1 MIIKDITIE
10 NFKSLYGI
18 HKFDFMDLD
27 GMIKL
32 SGPVGAGK
40 TALAEAILWGLF
52 GQVKGH
58 NNPNLVSWGADYC
71 EVCINLTSKNHDI
84 FIKRNIKQQLYIEV
98 DGKLVSAS
106 NKKDCQNILEEF
118 YDVPKI
124 AIEKMCIISF
134 NAFNSLVS
142 MTPYE
147 TKCFLDEIF
156 GFRTFTEYND
166 EVAIERKS
174 KTVEATSLNAVLK
187 DTREQIEHLNR
198 KKLLQ
203 QQELSKQIDE
213 ASESKR
219 RDELIEEGKKLKDE
233 LNTLQSEFNEKD
245 STIYKKMVEASTLGK
260 KEKEYYNTFKSG
272 KCPTCNH
279 DIDPDTL
286 NERKSKMLE
295 YATKYKELEIERQN
309 INAEYGPK
317 INEIQIKIS
326 KLKQDIGQI
335 DNKVRAYHNS
345 LKVISENYDDLITEY
360 ESKANDIEQQVS
372 KLDIEVGEW
381 NEMSELFTKTLRYK
395 LLDTL
400 IPHINASIQFYINK
414 FEQNYKIKFDQE
426 FKAHIFTDSTDTEI
440 SYNDLSTGQ
449 RKSLDLTIIFG
460 ILENIIANVNFN
472 VFFLDELFTN
482 MDADLRG
489 IILSVIKESMAK
501 DRTIFVINHAEMP
514 DDYFNHKIRVSLQNK
529 RTVGSKKRLKLKE
542 DKQIVV
548 KASHYEQIF

>member
-10 NFKSLYGI
+10 NFKSLYGF
-18 HKFDFMDLD
+18 HKFDFMSLD
-27 GMIKL
+27 GMVKL

-58 NNPNLVSWGADYC
+58 NNPNLVSWGADSC

-84 FIKRNIKQQLYIEV
+84 FIKRNIRQQLHIEV

-166 EVAIERKS
+166 EVTLERKS
-174 KTVEATSLNAVLK
+174 KTVEATSLNAILK

-198 KKLLQ
+198 KKLIQ

-213 ASESKR
+213 ESEKALR
-219 RDELIEEGKKLKDE
+219 EELVEQGKSYKDKL
-233 LNTLQSEFNEKD
+233 TALQAEFNEKD
-245 STIYKKMVEASTLGK
+245 SSIYKQMVEQMTLGK

-272 KCPTCNH
+272 KCPTCGH
-279 DIDPDTL
+279 DIDADNL
-286 NERKSKMLE
+286 NERKQKMME
-295 YATKYKELEIERQN
+295 YANRYKELEAERLKVSSEYSPLISELQTN
-309 INAEYGPK
+309 ISNIK
-317 INEIQIKIS
+317 QQI
-326 KLKQDIGQI
+326 LQI
-335 DNKVRAYHNS
+335 DNKIRAYQNS
-345 LKVISENYDDLITEY
+345 LKVISENYDDLINEYSNKATEL
-360 ESKANDIEQQVS
+360 EAQISDI
-372 KLDIEVGEW
+372 DIEVGEW

-440 SYNDLSTGQ
+440 AYNDLSTGQ

-529 RTVGSKKRLKLKE
+529 KTLGSKKRLKLKE